1 MTANKKEAFPLI
13 IKDFEDSGYD
23 VKYTVLNAATF
34 GVPQKRERVII
45 VGFRKDLIL
54 ILNFLTWLYLKKMT
68 MLRFRTVLKMKLKKN
83 ILRRTNITDHCHK
96 VN

>member
-83 ILRRTNITDHCHK
+83 IYLAK
-96 VN
+96 EQ